1 MIRSGICNTA
11 KVEFLRG
18 VHRETHIFKCALFP
32 AGASIDKNTPGFRP
46 EIAAQEVQGVG
57 YTPGGK
63 ALLGLSFGLD
73 GDTAFMSFLNIVW
86 PTATITARGCM
97 IYNDS
102 LPGRPA
108 ICVINFGYDVISN
121 RGNFTLAVPAANAKT
136 AIIKL
141 F

>member
-18 VHRETHIFKCALFP
+18 VHRESHTYKCALFP
-32 AGASIDKNTPGFRP
+32 ASANLDKTVEGMRP
-46 EIAAQEVQGVG
+46 EVCAMEVQGVG

-63 ALLGLSFGLD
+63 ALLGVSFGLD
-73 GDTAFMSFLNIVW
+73 GDVAYMTFLNIVW
-86 PTATITARGCM
+86 PMSTLTARGCM

-108 ICVINFGYDVISN
+108 ICVINFGRDVTSN
-121 RGNFTLAVPAANAKT
+121 RGTFTLAVPKPDAKT
-136 AIIKL
+136 AIIKM